1 MPRPDSFDVQA
12 GIIRIDNEQSFAM
25 IHGDAP
31 GSTAGGLKGK
41 TTEVER
47 LKWR

>member
-25 IHGDAP
+25 IHGDTPAAP
-31 GSTAGGLKGK
+31 PGD
-41 TTEVER
+41 
-47 LKWR
+47 